1 MMHDT
6 IDKIPLD
13 AVSASI
19 VIIGEMLGRTWRF
32 SVDGRGDYDPFHD
45 DGKGCIYAFWHS
57 SLLPLAF
64 YFRNTAKTAII
75 SESRDGT
82 RAAAI
87 AQRWGHT
94 VIHGSS
100 SHGGAPALRRCI
112 RALKSGSTIVITP
125 DGPRGPREIVKKGV
139 AQIALLSGAPV
150 IPVSVVAENA
160 LRLNSWDRTMI
171 PLPFSKVSVRIGKP
185 LRFGTGAEN
194 KTDVDRFTECIQ
206 KALAS

>member
-6 IDKIPLD
+6 MDKIPLD

-19 VIIGEMLGRTWRF
+19 FIIGEIIGRTWRF

-45 DGKGCIYAFWHS
+45 CGKGCIYAFWHS

-82 RAAAI
+82 RAAAV

-100 SHGGAPALRRCI
+100 SHGGAPALRSCI

-171 PLPFSKVSVRIGKP
+171 PLPFSKVVVRIGEP
-185 LRFGTGAEN
+185 LRFGKNAE
-194 KTDVDRFTECIQ
+194 KKIDVDRFTGCIQ
-206 KALAS
+206 KALAP